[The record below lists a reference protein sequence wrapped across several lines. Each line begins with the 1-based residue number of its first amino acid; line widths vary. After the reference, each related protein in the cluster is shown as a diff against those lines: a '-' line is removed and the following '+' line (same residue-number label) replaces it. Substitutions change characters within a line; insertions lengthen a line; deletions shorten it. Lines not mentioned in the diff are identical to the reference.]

1 MEFIGFIVALL
12 GAGVFIISGIGILRM
27 PDFFTRMHAGT
38 KASTLGILFICI
50 GMSFY
55 EPSWAFKL
63 LLLALFVILT
73 NPLSSS
79 VVALASYRS
88 GEKFI
93 NTSGKDALAQ
103 EKQKKE
109 DFEK

>member
-1 MEFIGFIVALL
+1 MEIIGFIFAFI
-12 GAGVFIISGIGILRM
+12 GVIIFIISGIGMLRM
-27 PDFFTRMHAGT
+27 PDYFTRMHAGT

-55 EPSWAFKL
+55 EPSWALKL

-79 VVALASYRS
+79 VVAIASYRS
-88 GEKFI
+88 GEKFL
-93 NTSGKDALAQ
+93 NTSGIDTF
-103 EKQKKE
+103 KE
-109 DFEK
+109 DTK